1 MLRMAVFFISIFSI
15 SATASTPAEREER
28 MKNAQEQLM
37 RIQEKNRKYCEDK
50 KTKIMQSSE
59 CSEKHAEAAAI
70 TCSGEGDSYK
80 KVFEIASSCVKKKSL
95 TNEQKQK
102 LKGALA
108 DYKKNSDEIV
118 KCEAFD
124 EQGVSAGLLDAQR
137 KDCRKLLEKK
147 IETERCKPGVKSY
160 MRYKFTA
167 GSDERKSLMFL
178 CKK

>member
-1 MLRMAVFFISIFSI
+1 MFLPGAPILQAYILEGTHPCFVWQYSLFLFSRFRPRQ
-15 SATASTPAEREER
+15 AP
-28 MKNAQEQLM
+28 Q
-37 RIQEKNRKYCEDK
+37 
-50 KTKIMQSSE
+50 QSSE

-167 GSDERKSLMFL
+167 GSDERKNLMFL

>member
-1 MLRMAVFFISIFSI
+1 MLHMAVFFISVFSI

-37 RIQEKNRKYCEDK
+37 RIQEK

-80 KVFEIASSCVKKKSL
+80 KVFEIASSCVKKKSI

-108 DYKKNSDEIV
+108 DYKKKSDEIV

-124 EQGVSAGLLDAQR
+124 EQGVSAGSLDAKR

-147 IETERCKPGVKSY
+147 IEAERCKPGVKSY
-160 MRYKFTA
+160 MRYKFSA
-167 GSDERKSLMFL
+167 GSDERKSLMFV